1 MNSQAIPANKEAYSA
16 YDDKS
21 FESQNRQGSSGPADL
36 PADKSR
42 GHNFTPFIVEDRD
55 FHITHLPQTPLE
67 LFQLFIPI
75 SLIYR
80 WIDYTNSWVGHLV
93 ENGVTDSW
101 NTPISPSSRILGWE
115 GLSSSQV
122 YIWLGVLIYLGVHR
136 ERAIEDHW
144 STPDLGVNSPFHMIT
159 KFMPLRKFE
168 LIHRYLRPFDYIKI
182 NETESHDLPKVFQ
195 AAEEW
200 SQHIQHMSA
209 LLFQPGS
216 SLAVDECMIR
226 YTGRSKETTL
236 VKNKPTPLG
245 FKIWII
251 AQEGFFIHWLWH
263 VKGAK
268 YGLSDAKK
276 TLKAQG
282 VTKDLNLL
290 SNTQR
295 IVISLCDMLP
305 LGTYH
310 VFVDNLFSSAALF
323 KRLRDHNYG
332 ATGTA
337 RPNCGIHRE
346 LKQAKERDKA
356 GKSGFEFNEIKVITT
371 ADNLVG
377 SFD

>member
-16 YDDKS
+16 YDDTS

-80 WIDYTNSWVGHLV
+80 WIDYTNSWVGHLI

-122 YIWLGVLIYLGVHR
+122 YIWLGVLIYLGVN
-136 ERAIEDHW
+136 
-144 STPDLGVNSPFHMIT
+144 LGVNSPFHMIT

-182 NETESHDLPKVFQ
+182 NETESYDLPKVFQ

-245 FKIWII
+245 LKIWII
-251 AQEGFFIHWLWH
+251 AQEGFFIYWLWH

-276 TLKAQG
+276 TRKAQG

-295 IVISLCDMLP
+295 VVISLCDMLP

-346 LKQAKERDKA
+346 LKQAKERNKA
-356 GKSGFEFNEIKVITT
+356 GKSGFEFNKIKVIIT